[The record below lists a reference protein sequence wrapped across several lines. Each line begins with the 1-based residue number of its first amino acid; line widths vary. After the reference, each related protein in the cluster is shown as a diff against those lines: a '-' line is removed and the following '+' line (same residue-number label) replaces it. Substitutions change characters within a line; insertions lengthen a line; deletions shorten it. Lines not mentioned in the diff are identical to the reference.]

1 MAALIENHRLLSAQT
16 ILGNR
21 LTHKSERLLK
31 AASNPKGLYRFLY
44 ASVHSGLFEV
54 SQKAQS
60 SESAYQS
67 ALSRIVQSIEPPKVC
82 VRTIVDLSPCD
93 LAFP

>member
-1 MAALIENHRLLSAQT
+1 MWLNG
-16 ILGNR
+16 ILDRIVQAFFEKKYGNFR
-21 LTHKSERLLK
+21 
-31 AASNPKGLYRFLY
+31 LYRFLY

-67 ALSRIVQSIEPPKVC
+67 ALSRIVQSIEPNF
-82 VRTIVDLSPCD
+82 RSNSPVEG
-93 LAFP
+93 